1 MPSEAHFER
10 GSEGTPAAVDEV
22 APAALPAGGKDVLA
36 VEAQELRAVEAALR
50 ERFARF
56 GYREVMTPVL
66 EFADVVDRAQEGGLR
81 EAFRLFDD
89 HGRVLVLRPDLTI
102 PVARLV
108 ATRMAD
114 HPGPVRAFYLA
125 RAFRPP
131 PAGRPRASEQRQAGV
146 ELVGADGPGADAEA
160 IALLAD
166 SLAATGLADATV
178 GVADVS
184 LTEAVLDGLVGDA
197 AARAEL
203 RAALAA
209 RDLAGWRRLSRAAG
223 GGPGDVLER
232 LPSLRGGAEV
242 LDRLAARVPAAAQAC
257 ERLRRTLALVAE
269 HGAGDAVVVDL
280 GVMRDWPYYS
290 GVVYEAYAPGVGE
303 PIAMG
308 GRYDGLAARFG
319 RPRPAVGFAIALD
332 ALHRALLAA
341 DAPAEPPREGVVLVG
356 GLDDDA
362 AGAAAARRAGTAVVA
377 LASADGD
384 RAEALAAADGW
395 RFVARR
401 AGDGYELLDR
411 ASGERWSS
419 ARLEEALP
427 SPA

>member
-1 MPSEAHFER
+1 MSEV
-10 GSEGTPAAVDEV
+10 P
-22 APAALPAGGKDVLA
+22 PAALPAGGKDVLA
-36 VEAQELRAVEAALR
+36 VEAGELRAVEAALR
-50 ERFARF
+50 ERFARY

-66 EFADVVDRAQEGGLR
+66 EFADVIDRAQEGGLR

-125 RAFRPP
+125 RAFRPV

-166 SLAATGLADATV
+166 SLAATGLEGLRI

-184 LTEAVLDGLVGDA
+184 LTAAVLDGVVPDPD
-197 AARAEL
+197 ARAAL
-203 RAALAA
+203 RGALAA
-209 RDLAGWRRLSRAAG
+209 RDVAGWRRLARGAG
-223 GGPGDVLER
+223 AGERTALLER
-232 LPSLRGGAEV
+232 LPTLRGGAEA
-242 LDRLAARVPAAAQAC
+242 LDGLAAAVPEAAAAC
-257 ERLRRTLALVAE
+257 DGMARTLALVAE
-269 HGAGDAVVVDL
+269 HGAGEAVVIDL

-303 PIAMG
+303 PVAMG
-308 GRYDGLAARFG
+308 GRYDGLAGRFG
-319 RPRPAVGFAIALD
+319 RARPAVGFAIALD
-332 ALHRALLAA
+332 ALHRALMVAEAA
-341 DAPAEPPREGVVLVG
+341 GPPARDGVVLVG
-356 GLDDDA
+356 GLDEDPA
-362 AGAAAARRAGTAVVA
+362 AAAAARRAGVAVVA
-377 LASADGD
+377 LAASDDD
-384 RAEALAAADGW
+384 RAEALAEADGW

-401 AGDGYELLDR
+401 SGDGYAVLDR
-411 ASGERWSS
+411 ATGQRISGV

-427 SPA
+427 SPG

>member
-1 MPSEAHFER
+1 MSGCRRSAPTSSASVSEN
-10 GSEGTPAAVDEV
+10 
-22 APAALPAGGKDVLA
+22 PAALPAGGRDVLA

-66 EFADVVDRAQEGGLR
+66 EFADVIDRAQEGGLR
-81 EAFRLFDD
+81 DAFRLFDD

-125 RAFRPP
+125 SAFRPP

-146 ELVGADGPGADAEA
+146 ELVGANGPGADAEA
-160 IALLAD
+160 LALLAD
-166 SLAATGLADATV
+166 SIAATGLEGARI

-184 LTEAVLDGLVGDA
+184 LTSAVLDAVVPDA
-197 AARAEL
+197 EARAAL
-203 RAALAA
+203 RASLAA
-209 RDLAGWRRLSRAAG
+209 RDLAGWRRMARAAG
-223 GGPGDVLER
+223 AGARGDVLER
-232 LPSLRGGAEV
+232 LPALRGGPDV
-242 LDRLAARVPAAAQAC
+242 LARLAGDVPAAAAAC
-257 ERLRRTLALVAE
+257 ERLARTLSLVGE
-269 HGAGDAVVVDL
+269 HGAGEAIVIDL
-280 GVMRDWPYYS
+280 GVMRDWSYYS
-290 GVVYEAYAPGVGE
+290 GVVFEAYAPGVGE

-308 GRYDGLAARFG
+308 GRYDRLAGRFG
-319 RPRPAVGFAIALD
+319 APRPAIGFAIALE
-332 ALHRALLAA
+332 ALHRALMVAGVPP
-341 DAPAEPPREGVVLVG
+341 DPPRDGVVLVG
-356 GLDDDA
+356 GLDEDP
-362 AGAAAARRAGTAVVA
+362 AGAAAARRAGLAVVA
-377 LASADGD
+377 LPAADGD

-401 AGDGYELLDR
+401 GDDGYALLDR
-411 ASGERWSS
+411 ATGERWSS
-419 ARLEEALP
+419 ARIEEGLP

>member
-1 MPSEAHFER
+1 VSEVP
-10 GSEGTPAAVDEV
+10 PAG
-22 APAALPAGGKDVLA
+22 LPAGGKDVLA

-50 ERFARF
+50 ERFTRY

-66 EFADVVDRAQEGGLR
+66 EFADVIDRAQEGGLR

-125 RAFRPP
+125 RAFRPV

-146 ELVGADGPGADAEA
+146 ELVGANGPGADAEA

-166 SLAATGLADATV
+166 SLAATGLVGARI

-184 LTEAVLDGLVGDA
+184 LTAAVLDGVVPDA
-197 AARAEL
+197 EARAAL

-209 RDLAGWRRLSRAAG
+209 RDIAGWRRLARG
-223 GGPGDVLER
+223 TGEHTGLLER
-232 LPSLRGGAEV
+232 LPTLRGGAET
-242 LDRLAARVPAAAQAC
+242 LDRLREAVPEAAEAC
-257 ERLRRTLALVAE
+257 ERLRRTLALVAD
-269 HGAGDAVVVDL
+269 HGAAEAVVIDL

-303 PIAMG
+303 PVAMG
-308 GRYDGLAARFG
+308 GRYDGLAGRFG
-319 RPRPAVGFAIALD
+319 RARPAVGFAIVLD
-332 ALHRALLAA
+332 ALHRALMVAGA
-341 DAPAEPPREGVVLVG
+341 VDQAPREGVVLVG
-356 GLDDDA
+356 GLDEDPGA
-362 AGAAAARRAGTAVVA
+362 AAAARRAGMAVVA
-377 LASADGD
+377 LAASDD
-384 RAEALAAADGW
+384 DLAEALAEADGW

-401 AGDGYELLDR
+401 SGAGYAVLDR
-411 ASGERWSS
+411 ATGERRSGVPG
-419 ARLEEALP
+419 LEEALP
-427 SPA
+427 SPG

>member
-1 MPSEAHFER
+1 MSE
-10 GSEGTPAAVDEV
+10 VL
-22 APAALPAGGKDVLA
+22 PAALPAGGKDVLA

-50 ERFARF
+50 ERFTRY

-66 EFADVVDRAQEGGLR
+66 EFAEVIDRAQEGGLR
-81 EAFRLFDD
+81 DAFRLFDD

-146 ELVGADGPGADAEA
+146 ELVGANGPGADAEA

-166 SLAATGLADATV
+166 SLAATGLEGLRI

-184 LTEAVLDGLVGDA
+184 LTAAVLEAVVPEP
-197 AARAEL
+197 AARAGL
-203 RAALAA
+203 SAALAA
-209 RDLAGWRRLSRAAG
+209 RDFAGWRRLARQAG
-223 GGPGDVLER
+223 AGDQTPLLER
-232 LPSLRGGAEV
+232 LPGLRGGAEV
-242 LDRLAARVPAAAQAC
+242 LDQVGAGVPAAGAAC
-257 ERLRRTLALVAE
+257 ERLRRMLALVAE
-269 HGAGDAVVVDL
+269 HGAGDAVVIDL

-303 PIAMG
+303 PVAMG
-308 GRYDGLAARFG
+308 GRYDGLAGRFG
-319 RPRPAVGFAIALD
+319 RPRPAIGFAIALD
-332 ALHRALLAA
+332 ALHRALMVAGAA
-341 DAPAEPPREGVVLVG
+341 AAPPREGVVLVG
-356 GLDDDA
+356 GLDEDP
-362 AGAAAARRAGTAVVA
+362 AGAAEARRAGFAVIA
-377 LASADGD
+377 LAASDD
-384 RAEALAAADGW
+384 PRAEALAEADGW
-395 RFVARR
+395 RYVARR
-401 AGDGYELLDR
+401 EGGGYTVLDR
-411 ASGERWSS
+411 ATGERRSG
-419 ARLEEALP
+419 ARLREALP

>member
-1 MPSEAHFER
+1 VSEL
-10 GSEGTPAAVDEV
+10 

-50 ERFARF
+50 ERFVRY

-66 EFADVVDRAQEGGLR
+66 EFAEVVDRAQEGGLR

-131 PAGRPRASEQRQAGV
+131 PPGRPRASEQRQAGV
-146 ELVGADGPGADAEA
+146 ELVGANGPGADAEA

-166 SLAATGLADATV
+166 SLSATGLEGLQI

-184 LTEAVLDGLVGDA
+184 LTAAVLDAVVPDPE
-197 AARAEL
+197 ARAAL

-209 RDLAGWRRLSRAAG
+209 RNVAGWRRLARGAGAGERAG
-223 GGPGDVLER
+223 LLER
-232 LPSLRGGAEV
+232 LPTLRGGPEV
-242 LDRLAARVPAAAQAC
+242 LDEVVASVPEAAGAC
-257 ERLRRTLALVAE
+257 EGMARMLSIVGA
-269 HGAGDAVVVDL
+269 HGAAGAVVIDL

-290 GVVYEAYAPGVGE
+290 GIVCEAYAPGVGE
-303 PIAMG
+303 PVAMG
-308 GRYDGLAARFG
+308 GRYDGLAGRFG
-319 RPRPAVGFAIALD
+319 RARPAVGFAIALD
-332 ALHRALLAA
+332 ALHRALMASG
-341 DAPAEPPREGVVLVG
+341 APPTPPREGVVLVG
-356 GLDDDA
+356 GLDEDP
-362 AGAAAARRAGTAVVA
+362 AGAAAARRAGVAVVA
-377 LASADGD
+377 LAASDDD
-384 RAEALAAADGW
+384 RAEALAQADGW

-401 AGDGYELLDR
+401 GDDGYAVLDR
-411 ASGERWSS
+411 VTGERSS
-419 ARLEEALP
+419 GVARLEEALP
-427 SPA
+427 SPG

>member
-1 MPSEAHFER
+1 VNESEIPP
-10 GSEGTPAAVDEV
+10 G
-22 APAALPAGGKDVLA
+22 ALPAGGKDVLA

-50 ERFARF
+50 ERFTRY

-66 EFADVVDRAQEGGLR
+66 EFAQVIDRAQEGGLR

-125 RAFRPP
+125 GAFRPP

-146 ELVGADGPGADAEA
+146 ELVGANGPGADAEV

-166 SLAATGLADATV
+166 SLAAAGLEGLRI

-184 LTEAVLDGLVGDA
+184 LTAAVLDGAVPDPQ
-197 AARAEL
+197 ARAAL

-209 RDLAGWRRLSRAAG
+209 RDLAGWRRLARGAG
-223 GGPGDVLER
+223 AGDLTGLLER
-232 LPSLRGGAEV
+232 LPTLRGGAEV
-242 LDRLAARVPAAAQAC
+242 LEELGARVAAAAAACDRLAAM
-257 ERLRRTLALVAE
+257 LALVAE
-269 HGAGDAVVVDL
+269 YGAGDAVVTDL

-303 PIAMG
+303 PVAMG
-308 GRYDGLAARFG
+308 GRYDGLAGRFG

-332 ALHRALLAA
+332 ALHRALMAEGGPPAA
-341 DAPAEPPREGVVLVG
+341 PREGVVLVG
-356 GLDDDA
+356 GLDRDP
-362 AGAAAARRAGTAVVA
+362 AGAAAARRAGVVVVA
-377 LASADGD
+377 LPAADDG
-384 RAEALAAADGW
+384 RAEAVAEADGW
-395 RFVARR
+395 RFVARPG
-401 AGDGYELLDR
+401 GDGYAVLDR
-411 ASGERWSS
+411 ATGERRSGV
-419 ARLEEALP
+419 ARLEEAVP
-427 SPA
+427 SPS

>member
-1 MPSEAHFER
+1 MSEV
-10 GSEGTPAAVDEV
+10 P
-22 APAALPAGGKDVLA
+22 PAALPAGAKDVLA
-36 VEAQELRAVEAALR
+36 VEAQELREVEAALR
-50 ERFARF
+50 ERFTRY

-66 EFADVVDRAQEGGLR
+66 EFADVIDRAQEGGLR

-125 RAFRPP
+125 RAFRPVP
-131 PAGRPRASEQRQAGV
+131 EGRPRASEQRQAGV
-146 ELVGADGPGADAEA
+146 ELVGANGPGADAEA

-166 SLAATGLADATV
+166 SLAATGLEGLRI

-184 LTEAVLDGLVGDA
+184 LTAAVLEGVVPDPE
-197 AARAEL
+197 ARAAL

-209 RDLAGWRRLSRAAG
+209 RDLAGWRRLARG
-223 GGPGDVLER
+223 VGEPTGLLER
-232 LPSLRGGAEV
+232 LPTLRGGAEA
-242 LDRLAARVPAAAQAC
+242 LDRLGEAVPQAATAC
-257 ERLRRTLALVAE
+257 EGLRRTLGLVGE
-269 HGAGDAVVVDL
+269 HGAAGAVVIDL

-303 PIAMG
+303 PVAMG
-308 GRYDGLAARFG
+308 GRYDGLAGRFG
-319 RPRPAVGFAIALD
+319 RARPAVGFGIALD
-332 ALHRALLAA
+332 ALHRALMAA
-341 DAPAEPPREGVVLVG
+341 GSADPPPREGVVMVG
-356 GLDDDA
+356 GLDEDP
-362 AGAAAARRAGTAVVA
+362 AGAAAARRAGLAVVA
-377 LASADGD
+377 LAASDDDLAEDL
-384 RAEALAAADGW
+384 AEAEGW

-401 AGDGYELLDR
+401 SGTGYAVLDR
-411 ASGERWSS
+411 ATGERRSGV

-427 SPA
+427 SPG

>member
-1 MPSEAHFER
+1 MS
-10 GSEGTPAAVDEV
+10 DI

-36 VEAQELRAVEAALR
+36 VEARELRAVEAALR
-50 ERFARF
+50 ERFTRY

-66 EFADVVDRAQEGGLR
+66 EFAEVIDRAQEGGLR

-89 HGRVLVLRPDLTI
+89 HGRVLVLRPDMTI

-166 SLAATGLADATV
+166 SLAATGLEGLRV

-184 LTEAVLDGLVGDA
+184 LTEAVLEGAVPDPG
-197 AARAEL
+197 ARAGL

-209 RDLAGWRRLSRAAG
+209 RDLAGWRRLARGAG
-223 GGPGDVLER
+223 AGAPGELLER
-232 LPSLRGGAEV
+232 LPTLRGGADV
-242 LDRLAARVPAAAQAC
+242 LEGIAAAVPAAEDAC
-257 ERLRRTLALVAE
+257 ARMGRLLELVAQ
-269 HGAGDAVVVDL
+269 HGAAGAVVVDL
-280 GVMRDWPYYS
+280 AVMRDWPYYS
-290 GVVYEAYAPGVGE
+290 GVVFEGYAPAVGE
-303 PIAMG
+303 PVAMG
-308 GRYDGLAARFG
+308 GRYDGLGGRFG
-319 RPRPAVGFAIALD
+319 RSRPAVGFAIVLD
-332 ALHRALLAA
+332 ALHRALMAA
-341 DAPAEPPREGVVLVG
+341 APAAEPLRAGVVLVG
-356 GLDDDA
+356 GLDEDP
-362 AGAAAARRAGTAVVA
+362 AGAAAARRAGVPVVA
-377 LASADGD
+377 LPASEDA
-384 RAEALAAADGW
+384 RAERLAEADGW
-395 RFVARR
+395 RYVARR
-401 AGDGYELLDR
+401 GDDGYAVVDR
-411 ASGERWSS
+411 ATGERREGL
-419 ARLEEALP
+419 ARLEEALT

>member
-1 MPSEAHFER
+1 MSACRRSAPTSSASV
-10 GSEGTPAAVDEV
+10 SEG
-22 APAALPAGGKDVLA
+22 PAALPAGGKDVLA

-66 EFADVVDRAQEGGLR
+66 EFADVIDRAQEGGLG

-125 RAFRPP
+125 SAFRPP

-146 ELVGADGPGADAEA
+146 ELVGANGPGADAEA
-160 IALLAD
+160 LALLAD
-166 SLAATGLADATV
+166 SIAATGLEGARI

-184 LTEAVLDGLVGDA
+184 LTWAVLDALVPDA
-197 AARAEL
+197 EARAGL

-209 RDLAGWRRLSRAAG
+209 RDLAGWRRLARAGAG
-223 GGPGDVLER
+223 ARGDVLER
-232 LPSLRGGAEV
+232 LPALRGGADV
-242 LDRLAARVPAAAQAC
+242 LARLADEVPAAAAAC
-257 ERLRRTLALVAE
+257 ERLARTLALVGE
-269 HGAGDAVVVDL
+269 HGAGEAIVIDL
-280 GVMRDWPYYS
+280 GVMRDWSYYS
-290 GVVYEAYAPGVGE
+290 GVVFEAYAPGVGE
-303 PIAMG
+303 PVAMG
-308 GRYDGLAARFG
+308 GRYDRLGGRFG
-319 RPRPAVGFAIALD
+319 APRPAIGFAIALD
-332 ALHRALLAA
+332 ALHRALMVAGI
-341 DAPAEPPREGVVLVG
+341 PPEPPREGVVLVG
-356 GLDDDA
+356 GLDEDP
-362 AGAAAARRAGTAVVA
+362 AGAAAARRAGLAVVA
-377 LASADGD
+377 LPAGDGD

-401 AGDGYELLDR
+401 GDDGYALHDR
-411 ASGERWSS
+411 RTGKRWSS
-419 ARLEEALP
+419 ARIEEGLP

>member
-1 MPSEAHFER
+1 VSE
-10 GSEGTPAAVDEV
+10 TP
-22 APAALPAGGKDVLA
+22 PAALPAGGKDVLA
-36 VEAQELRAVEAALR
+36 VEAGELRAVEAALR
-50 ERFARF
+50 ERFARY

-66 EFADVVDRAQEGGLR
+66 EFADVIDRAQEGGLR

-125 RAFRPP
+125 RAFRPV

-146 ELVGADGPGADAEA
+146 ELVGANGPGADAEA

-166 SLAATGLADATV
+166 SLAATGLAALRI

-184 LTEAVLDGLVGDA
+184 LTAAVLDGLVADPE
-197 AARAEL
+197 ARAAL
-203 RAALAA
+203 RGALAA
-209 RDLAGWRRLSRAAG
+209 RDVAGWRRLARAVGAG
-223 GGPGDVLER
+223 ERTGLLER
-232 LPSLRGGAEV
+232 LPTVRGGAEA
-242 LDRLAARVPAAAQAC
+242 LEGLAAAVPEAAAAC

-269 HGAGDAVVVDL
+269 HGAAEAVVIDL

-303 PIAMG
+303 PVAMG
-308 GRYDGLAARFG
+308 GRYDGLAGRFG
-319 RPRPAVGFAIALD
+319 RARPAVGFAIALD
-332 ALHRALLAA
+332 ALHRALMAA
-341 DAPAEPPREGVVLVG
+341 DAADPPAREGVVLVG
-356 GLDDDA
+356 GLDEDP
-362 AGAAAARRAGTAVVA
+362 AGAAAARRAGVAVVA
-377 LASADGD
+377 LAASDDD
-384 RAEALAAADGW
+384 RAEALAEADGW

-401 AGDGYELLDR
+401 DAGGYAVLDR
-411 ASGERWSS
+411 ATGRRRSGV
-419 ARLEEALP
+419 ARLEEALT
-427 SPA
+427 SPD